1 MKNAKKAMIKFN
13 FDQDKI
19 ETVRDRK
26 SKKLEREKD
35 ILLKSLDVLKVGAIS
50 AIAEK
55 QEHIDNLKSQM
66 GC

>member
-55 QEHIDNLKSQM
+55 QEQIDNLKSQM